1 MKIDKALR
9 KQNRNKKIYF
19 ISMFFLAMFLPMIT
33 FLASIKSKFI
43 LIFLLIIEVLI
54 FLSIIIKINYY
65 KLEFMCTINRL
76 RFSNGLFSNKNLVL
90 CDKVAIIHTNKDK
103 EDMEIIIVTNMKFKN
118 KKLKPITKGF
128 VRKYPEIEKEYKKLQ
143 KRNPEIIYY
152 FQIVRR
158 GALKKYLMLD
168 QIYRNC
174 VNASY
179 TNSAIENIKIARGQN
194 DIF

>member
-1 MKIDKALR
+1 
-9 KQNRNKKIYF
+9 
-19 ISMFFLAMFLPMIT
+19 
-33 FLASIKSKFI
+33 
-43 LIFLLIIEVLI
+43 
-54 FLSIIIKINYY
+54 
-65 KLEFMCTINRL
+65 
-76 RFSNGLFSNKNLVL
+76 
-90 CDKVAIIHTNKDK
+90 
-103 EDMEIIIVTNMKFKN
+103 MEIIIVTNMKFKN

-143 KRNPEIIYY
+143 KRNPEIVYY

-179 TNSAIENIKIARGQN
+179 TNSAIENIKLARGQN